1 MFNANKN
8 ATAATHADRHAQIL
22 CWGVFWRHFNTS
34 ITIIIEGSNNKQSVL
49 MIMSIETITVLWE
62 ADNPPPRKSVKSA
75 ELGLWPSVGEKFT
88 DEVF

>member
-1 MFNANKN
+1 MLLLLPMQ
-8 ATAATHADRHAQIL
+8 TDTHKFFAG
-22 CWGVFWRHFNTS
+22 GVFWRHFNTS

-62 ADNPPPRKSVKSA
+62 ADNPPPRKSVKSV